1 MPVQPLKILHLTT
14 HLNVGG
20 ITSYILTLGKA
31 LSKKGHRS
39 VVLSSGG
46 SQVEELTFAGLPS
59 LIYPIRTK
67 SILNP
72 KLYMALPGVI
82 RAVKEGRFD
91 ILHAHSR
98 VTQVLAFWISR
109 ETGIPVVS
117 TAHGFYKARLGRRL
131 FPCWGK
137 KAIAISSLVAE
148 ELHKRHGVPK
158 KKIRVIHNALDMD
171 SFQKKLLAQD
181 AQKIRMGLGVP
192 DGAYVVG
199 SISRLVRDK
208 GHDFLLKAI
217 QEVKKTQPR
226 VFLVIVG
233 DGRERP
239 RLEEMVRKLDLT
251 GSVRLI
257 KGVSETPSILP
268 ALDLFVHPA
277 THREGFGL
285 SIAEA
290 MAARIPVLTTDIPAI
305 NTLFHDGV
313 DSRIVKP
320 KRSDLLAQAMLEF
333 MDNKPFAQKIAQCGY
348 ELAVQL
354 CQPERM
360 ADEIEAVYR
369 EVIELCQKN

>member
-1 MPVQPLKILHLTT
+1 MPAQPLKILHLTT

-31 LSKKGHRS
+31 LSKNGHRCA
-39 VVLSSGG
+39 VLSAGG
-46 SQVEELTFAGLPS
+46 SQVEELTFAGIPS
-59 LIYPIRTK
+59 LTYPIRTK

-72 KLYMALPGVI
+72 KLYMALPGI
-82 RAVKEGRFD
+82 ISAVKKGQFD

-109 ETGIPVVS
+109 ETGIPYVS

-137 KAIAISSLVAE
+137 RAIAISSLVGE

-158 KKIRVIHNALDMD
+158 KKIRVVHNALDMNT
-171 SFQKKLLAQD
+171 FQKKLAAHD
-181 AQKIRMGLGVP
+181 VQKIRTGLGIP
-192 DGAYVVG
+192 EGAYVVG

-208 GHDFLLKAI
+208 GHEYLLKAI
-217 QEVKKTQPR
+217 QEVKKTKPH

-233 DGRERP
+233 DGRERS

-257 KGVSETPSILP
+257 KGVSETPTILP
-268 ALDLFVHPA
+268 AMDLFVHPA
-277 THREGFGL
+277 TYREGFGL

-320 KRSDLLAQAMLEF
+320 KRSDLLAQAILEF
-333 MDNKPFAQKIAQCGY
+333 MNNKTMPQKIAQNGY
-348 ELAVQL
+348 ELALQL

-369 EVIELCQKN
+369 EALT

>member
-1 MPVQPLKILHLTT
+1 MSAQPLKILHLTT

-31 LSKKGHRS
+31 LSKNGHRS

-46 SQVEELTFAGLPS
+46 SQVDELTFAGIPC

-67 SILNP
+67 SILHP
-72 KLYMALPGVI
+72 KLYMALPGII
-82 RAVKEGRFD
+82 RAVKEGQFD
-91 ILHAHSR
+91 VLHAHSR
-98 VTQVLAFWISR
+98 VTQVLAFWVSR

-137 KAIAISSLVAE
+137 RAIAISSLVAE

-158 KKIRVIHNALDMD
+158 KKIRVIHNALDMNT
-171 SFQKKLLAQD
+171 FQKKLAMQD
-181 AQKIRMGLGVP
+181 AQKIRTGLGILE
-192 DGAYVVG
+192 GAYVVG

-208 GHDFLLKAI
+208 GHDYLLEAI
-217 QEVKKTQPR
+217 REVKKTKPHI
-226 VFLVIVG
+226 FLVIVG
-233 DGRERP
+233 DGRERA
-239 RLEEMVRKLDLT
+239 RLEAMVSKLGLT

-268 ALDLFVHPA
+268 AMDLFVHPA
-277 THREGFGL
+277 TYREGFGL

-313 DSRIVKP
+313 DSRIVRP
-320 KRSDLLAQAMLEF
+320 KRSDLLAQAMIEF
-333 MDNKPFAQKIAQCGY
+333 MDNKLFAQKIAQSGY

-360 ADEIEAVYR
+360 AEEIDAVYR
-369 EVIELCQKN
+369 EAIEICR

>member
-1 MPVQPLKILHLTT
+1 MD
-14 HLNVGG
+14 
-20 ITSYILTLGKA
+20 
-31 LSKKGHRS
+31 
-39 VVLSSGG
+39 
-46 SQVEELTFAGLPS
+46 ELTFAGIPS

-72 KLYMALPGVI
+72 MLYMALPSII

-109 ETGIPVVS
+109 ETGIPMVS
-117 TAHGFYKARLGRRL
+117 TAHGFYKAKLGRRL

-137 KAIAISSLVAE
+137 RAIAISSLVAD
-148 ELHKRHGVPK
+148 ELHKRHGVSK
-158 KKIRVIHNALDMD
+158 KKIRVIHNALDMNT
-171 SFQKKLLAQD
+171 FQKKLAAQD
-181 AQKIRMGLGVP
+181 AQKIRTGLGIP
-192 DGAYVVG
+192 EGAYVVG

-208 GHDFLLKAI
+208 GHDYLLQAV
-217 QEVKKTQPR
+217 QEVKRSYPH

-233 DGRERP
+233 DGRERS
-239 RLEEMVRKLDLT
+239 RLEAMVHKLGLS
-251 GSVRLI
+251 GSVRMI
-257 KGVSETPSILP
+257 RGVSETPSILP

-277 THREGFGL
+277 TYREGFGL

-320 KRSDLLAQAMLEF
+320 KRADLLAHAMIEF
-333 MDNKPFAQKIAQCGY
+333 MNNKSFAQKIAQSGY

-360 ADEIEAVYR
+360 ADEIVAVYR
-369 EVIELCQKN
+369 EALE